1 MMIFFMLLVPA
12 ILAQDDVNSCP
23 SNLIRN
29 NALIAHNGYCY
40 EFVINHNFDWQ
51 HAHGDCT
58 SKGGHLVVVRSSA
71 DNLFLMSSLRSLN
84 FHGDIVWIGLSDQ
97 KVEGTYEWPTG
108 EQVTYTNWASGQP
121 DLQAIIED
129 CIVMKYSDGGH
140 WHDYSCFNFIFHH
153 NNYPWI
159 CEYKQEHYAQKT
171 TTTPLPNRE
180 RPATTEEGVY
190 LTPGGSATIIGK

>member
-1 MMIFFMLLVPA
+1 MLDNPY
-12 ILAQDDVNSCP
+12 ILNFVVAQDDVSRCP
-23 SNLIRN
+23 SNLIRSS
-29 NALIAHNGYCY
+29 ALIAHNGYCY

-58 SKGGHLVVVRSSA
+58 SKGGHLVVVRSST

-129 CIVMKYSDGGH
+129 CVVMKYSDGGH
-140 WHDYSCFNFIFHH
+140 WHDYACFNFIFHQ

-171 TTTPLPNRE
+171 TTTPLPDRE